1 MKNHQT
7 NRTIKEKKIRY
18 NFTNRES
25 SKTTLFF
32 KIFLKITQNKKKIRY
47 FFNYV
52 PYMTKKPKKV
62 LVWHNKLSM
71 DGKSNVFTLKRNLLS
86 SNYTWFFC
94 LVYFY
99 GYLCVFKRIFGIL
112 TKIRYFLLRSTIKN
126 CCYNF
131 GRYKNT

>member
-7 NRTIKEKKIRY
+7 NRTKKEKKYVTILQIETALKLLY
-18 NFTNRES
+18 
-25 SKTTLFF
+25 FF

-71 DGKSNVFTLKRNLLS
+71 DGKSNVFTFKRNLLS

-99 GYLCVFKRIFGIL
+99 GYLCVFRRIFGIL
-112 TKIRYFLLRSTIKN
+112 TKIRYFLVRSTIKN

-131 GRYKNT
+131 RRYKNT